1 MEIRRFEKDREPR
14 MEKNS
19 HQIALD
25 SEVLHATKCKL
36 PLYYNGDYD
45 LGKYLESPQQ
55 QGSKEHF
62 TLSKMN
68 VTTKNITPPDLGAK
82 PKRGFLFIK

>member
-1 MEIRRFEKDREPR
+1 MKIRRFLKDREPR

-25 SEVLHATKCKL
+25 NEVLHAAKSSL
-36 PLYYNGDYD
+36 PLYYNSDFD
-45 LGKYLESPQQ
+45 LGKHLETPKE

-68 VTTKNITPPDLGAK
+68 VSTKNITPPDMGVK

>member
-1 MEIRRFEKDREPR
+1 

-25 SEVLHATKCKL
+25 NEVLHAAKSSL
-36 PLYYNGDYD
+36 PLYYNGQYD
-45 LGKYLESPQQ
+45 LGKHLESPQM
-55 QGSKEHF
+55 QGSNEHF

-68 VTTKNITPPDLGAK
+68 VTTKNITQPDLTPK
-82 PKRGFLFIK
+82 QKRGFLFIK